1 MDLSLSIWSV
11 DLVLVSKELTWM
23 WSNWGLIQGWRWLLH
38 STLVVGAWGW
48 RTCLGDDLR
57 SLSWRWRSLEEALGI

>member
-48 RTCLGDDLR
+48 RTCLGDDL
-57 SLSWRWRSLEEALGI
+57 